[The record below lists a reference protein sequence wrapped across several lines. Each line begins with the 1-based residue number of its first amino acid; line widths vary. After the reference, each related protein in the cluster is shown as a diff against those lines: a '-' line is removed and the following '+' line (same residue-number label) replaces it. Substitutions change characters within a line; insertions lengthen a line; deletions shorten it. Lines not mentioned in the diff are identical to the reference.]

1 MSNLANRPPMAA
13 SREVSSKVGS
23 SDAISG
29 LRSVTASDLKN
40 KFGEVIAQAGKGAV
54 AITRHQRAEFVLL
67 SVEEYL
73 ELHTARTA
81 PLDALTSEF
90 DAMVARMNTPAA
102 RRAVD
107 QLFKATPAAL
117 GKSAVKAA
125 RTARAR

>member
-1 MSNLANRPPMAA
+1 MPA
-13 SREVSSKVGS
+13 SPKVSSKPGS
-23 SDAISG
+23 AEGISR
-29 LRSVTASDLKN
+29 LQTVTASDLKN

-73 ELHTARTA
+73 ELQEARTA
-81 PLDALTSEF
+81 SLDALTSEF

-102 RRAVD
+102 RRGVD

-125 RTARAR
+125 SPSRAK